1 MKQKFQLAAMVSE
14 LLKLSIV
21 LSQECQCFS
30 ILPSLWAKTVLVYC
44 QVYGQRRS
52 SAKLVTF
59 FRDASRPTSTTYD
72 HRCELASNPGS
83 PFRILSRSFGEK
95 SGTDCL
101 GSRLGACECL
111 WCVWPNILIWP
122 KHTLFVLVSNI
133 DSSQCQ
139 EPLCGYVYD
148 N

>member
-30 ILPSLWAKTVLVYC
+30 ILPSLWAKTVKRQISHL
-44 QVYGQRRS
+44 
-52 SAKLVTF
+52 

-111 WCVWPNILIWP
+111 WCVWPNILI
-122 KHTLFVLVSNI
+122 
-133 DSSQCQ
+133 
-139 EPLCGYVYD
+139 
-148 N
+148 